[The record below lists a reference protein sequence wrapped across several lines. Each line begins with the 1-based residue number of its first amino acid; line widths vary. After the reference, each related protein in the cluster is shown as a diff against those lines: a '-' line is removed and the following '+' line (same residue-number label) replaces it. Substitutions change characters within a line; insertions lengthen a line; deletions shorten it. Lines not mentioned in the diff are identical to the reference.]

1 MTPNLPMPNG
11 SASCHMEAGAVYHRF
26 RLSDFCCA
34 LARVF
39 AIIKNKKV
47 NILFSRLLLL
57 IAWVLINSRAGILN
71 NLSIGYW
78 P

>member
-1 MTPNLPMPNG
+1 MTPNFPLPNG
-11 SASCHMEAGAVYHRF
+11 SASCHMEAGAVYYSLRS
-26 RLSDFCCA
+26 LDFCCA
-34 LARVF
+34 LAWVF

-47 NILFSRLLLL
+47 NILFSRLSLL

-71 NLSIGYW
+71 NFSIGYW